1 MAFVQHQV
9 IQIPDAHQVN
19 AQNIETIFLYL
30 GLMFIKIHILGKFG
44 HYNFLSA
51 TGAATFS
58 LNTDSGGTNG
68 TGQQCLIYYYYLPKI
83 NGIEHNIIVRKQEP
97 GGSNDTIDI
106 VTNSS
111 FNGWIKRQV
120 SFSTV
125 KPGYKVTYLVKACIS
140 FLNLSTVIFRS
151 TLPSRKQLH

>member
-9 IQIPDAHQVN
+9 IQIQDAHQVN

-125 KPGYKVTYLVKACIS
+125 KPGYKVTYSVKACIS
-140 FLNLSTVIFRS
+140 FLTFVHCYF
-151 TLPSRKQLH
+151 